1 MKIINLT
8 ISTFLLFI
16 TLNSCDHKEEYTYMG
31 EGVIT
36 GFDPRDCACCGG
48 LLINLN
54 SSSTELFTDSTYQID
69 NVPGNF
75 PIDVNTIFPVFISLD
90 YKRTGALCGKTIDIT
105 RFEIK

>member
-1 MKIINLT
+1 MKAAFMT
-8 ISTFLLFI
+8 IFTLILFI
-16 TLNSCDHKEEYTYMG
+16 LLTACDQKEDSKYMG

-69 NVPGNF
+69 QVPGNF
-75 PIDVNTIFPVFISLD
+75 NIDINTVFPVFIRLD
-90 YKRTGALCGKTIDIT
+90 YKHSTALCGKTIDIT